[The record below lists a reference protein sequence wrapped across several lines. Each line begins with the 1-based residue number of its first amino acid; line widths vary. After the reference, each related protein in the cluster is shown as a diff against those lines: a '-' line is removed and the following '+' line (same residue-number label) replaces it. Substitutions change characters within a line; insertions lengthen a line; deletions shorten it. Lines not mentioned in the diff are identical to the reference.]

1 MDPATLFRIC
11 NLAVLPGWAML
22 ILLPRWRLTRE
33 LIPAVILPLLLAIVY
48 LFLVV
53 AYFGAAKG
61 GFGSQDGVAALFQY
75 PHVLLAGWIHYL
87 AFDLFIG
94 SWELRDSRALGIHHL
109 LLIPCLL
116 LTFMFGPVG
125 LLLYFITRV
134 AMRQQLE
141 IHAADANV

>member
-61 GFGSQDGVAALFQY
+61 GFGSLDGVAALFQY

-94 SWELRDSRALGIHHL
+94 SWESPRFTGPRDSPSASDSMPAVDVHVRSGRSSALFHHSS
-109 LLIPCLL
+109 
-116 LTFMFGPVG
+116 
-125 LLLYFITRV
+125 R
-134 AMRQQLE
+134 
-141 IHAADANV
+141 DAPAT